1 MQVKHLLD
9 YKTLAIAALAVIV
22 IFLASSQLINSLH
35 VSGLEI
41 SLNRYSHNSERV
53 NESSVADDNA
63 VIASMLSSTFAGGY
77 EYELAA
83 KALSWQ
89 SYKQLTD
96 KEAELTKQYLLSSI
110 RTRPTWYA
118 TYLEL
123 AQFEPSDSRLEQVK
137 LAQRFGPHMP
147 LTLFAQFD
155 VGFSRWNQ
163 LDSQQRVELSTN
175 FLTTALKWKYREELS
190 RLLTYSPGAERMC
203 RLLAFNNTKH
213 EKCQTNING

>member
-1 MQVKHLLD
+1 MQAKRLPD
-9 YKTLAIAALAVIV
+9 FKILAVAALAVIV
-22 IFLASSQLINSLH
+22 IFLAMSQLINSLH

-41 SLNRYSHNSERV
+41 SLSRYSFNSERV

-63 VIASMLSSTFAGGY
+63 VISSMLSSTFAGGY

-89 SYKQLTD
+89 AYKQLTD
-96 KEAELTKQYLLSSI
+96 NETELTKQYLLSSI

-123 AQFEPSDSRLEQVK
+123 AQFESSDSSLGQIE
-137 LAQRFGPHMP
+137 LARRFGPYMP

-155 VGFSRWNQ
+155 AGFSRWNH
-163 LDSQQRVELSTN
+163 LDNQQRVELSTN
-175 FLTTALKWKYREELS
+175 FLTTALKWKYRDELS
-190 RLLTYSPGAERMC
+190 RLLTYSQGAERMC